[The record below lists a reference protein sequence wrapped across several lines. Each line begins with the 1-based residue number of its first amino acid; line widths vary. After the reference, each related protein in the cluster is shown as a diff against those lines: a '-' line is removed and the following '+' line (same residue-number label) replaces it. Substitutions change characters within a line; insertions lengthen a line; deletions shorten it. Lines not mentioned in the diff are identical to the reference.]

1 MSYRNSEGDRESLSR
16 QSDQL
21 SVSETR
27 ISNYITAALIRQL
40 PLKAVTETLRNNRE
54 AVILV
59 GVKSNVKN
67 FFKGLVEA
75 NLAAQQ
81 EARGY
86 NRHLR

>member
-1 MSYRNSEGDRESLSR
+1 MSEGLLRPSNVKLAF
-16 QSDQL
+16 
-21 SVSETR
+21 
-27 ISNYITAALIRQL
+27 NYITAALIRQL

-59 GVKSNVKN
+59 GIKSNVKN